1 MGILRGETS
10 WELRLFRGEL
20 MANLG
25 FLRGEFV
32 GDLGFSMNT
41 TKGNNARK
49 RSRIKTT
56 TQKHEEESRYPD
68 VRFEE
73 QWRKG

>member
-10 WELRLFRGEL
+10 GELSLFRGEL

-25 FLRGEFV
+25 FLRGEVV

-41 TKGNNARK
+41 VNNARE
-49 RSRIKTT
+49 RSRRKTIIKT
-56 TQKHEEESRYPD
+56 HEEETRNPD
-68 VRFEE
+68 LGFEE
-73 QWRKG
+73 QWRKI